1 MMNTSRRDRQAGY
14 AVIVVV
20 LLLALVA
27 IALTA
32 AVPSVLTQG
41 RREREVE
48 LIFRGEQYRR
58 AIGLFNRKFGRLPLS
73 LDELLY
79 TSQLSFLRRAW
90 PDPMS
95 AKGEWRVIRVG
106 PSGEMIG
113 SVTGR
118 VGPSPQALAGSGQGT
133 SGTTQEQAQG
143 QTQRPSPSASA
154 SGSGPNPYPIIG
166 VASTSTARSIRVYND
181 YQHYNQWEFIFDP
194 VQDALRNASAG
205 TASPQG
211 TSSGQ
216 SGTQNPPSGRPPR
229 QRR

>member
-1 MMNTSRRDRQAGY
+1 MSMGRRDRQAGY

-95 AKGEWRVIRVG
+95 SKGAWRVIRVG

-118 VGPSPQALAGSGQGT
+118 VGPNPQARAGSGQGT
-133 SGTTQEQAQG
+133 SSTTQEQA
-143 QTQRPSPSASA
+143 PPPPPSASA

-194 VQDALRNASAG
+194 VQDALRNALAG

-216 SGTQNPPSGRPPR
+216 PGTQNPQSGRPPR

>member
-1 MMNTSRRDRQAGY
+1 MMSLGRRDRQAGY

-32 AVPSVLTQG
+32 AAPHVLTQG
-41 RREREVE
+41 RREREEE

-118 VGPSPQALAGSGQGT
+118 AGPNPQALAGSGQGT
-133 SGTTQEQAQG
+133 SSTTQEQAQ
-143 QTQRPSPSASA
+143 PPPPSASA
-154 SGSGPNPYPIIG
+154 SRSGPNPYPIIG

-181 YQHYNQWEFIFDP
+181 YQHYNEWEFIFDP

-205 TASPQG
+205 TASQQG

-216 SGTQNPPSGRPPR
+216 PGTQNPQSGRPPR

>member
-95 AKGEWRVIRVG
+95 SKGEWRVIRVG

-118 VGPSPQALAGSGQGT
+118 VGPNPQALAGSGQGT
-133 SGTTQEQAQG
+133 SGTTQEQAQ
-143 QTQRPSPSASA
+143 QSPSSASA

-211 TSSGQ
+211 ATSGQ
-216 SGTQNPPSGRPPR
+216 SGTQNPPSGRSPR

>member
-1 MMNTSRRDRQAGY
+1 MSLGRRDRQAGY

-32 AVPSVLTQG
+32 ALPRVLTQG

-95 AKGEWRVIRVG
+95 SKGEWRVIRVG

-118 VGPSPQALAGSGQGT
+118 AGPNPQALAGSGQGT
-133 SGTTQEQAQG
+133 SGTTQEQAQ
-143 QTQRPSPSASA
+143 PPPPSASA

-211 TSSGQ
+211 AASGQ
-216 SGTQNPPSGRPPR
+216 PGTQNPPSSRPPR

>member
-1 MMNTSRRDRQAGY
+1 MSMGRRDRQAGY

-32 AVPSVLTQG
+32 AVPRVLTQG
-41 RREREVE
+41 RREREEE

-95 AKGEWRVIRVG
+95 SKGEWRVIRVG
-106 PSGEMIG
+106 PSGELIG
-113 SVTGR
+113 SVIGR
-118 VGPSPQALAGSGQGT
+118 VGPNPQALAGSGQGT
-133 SGTTQEQAQG
+133 SGTTQEQAQE
-143 QTQRPSPSASA
+143 QTQRPPPSTSA

-166 VASTSTARSIRVYND
+166 VASTSTTRSIRVYND
-181 YQHYNQWEFIFDP
+181 YQHYNEWEFIFDP
-194 VQDALRNASAG
+194 VQDALRNAPAG

-211 TSSGQ
+211 ATSGQ
-216 SGTQNPPSGRPPR
+216 PGTQNPQSGRPPR

>member
-95 AKGEWRVIRVG
+95 SKGEWRVIRVG

-118 VGPSPQALAGSGQGT
+118 VGPNPQALAGSGQGT
-133 SGTTQEQAQG
+133 SGTTQEQAQ
-143 QTQRPSPSASA
+143 QSPSSASA

-211 TSSGQ
+211 ATSGQ
-216 SGTQNPPSGRPPR
+216 SGRQNPPSGRSPR

>member
-1 MMNTSRRDRQAGY
+1 MSMGRRDRQAGY

-32 AVPSVLTQG
+32 AVPRVLTQG
-41 RREREVE
+41 RREREEE

-95 AKGEWRVIRVG
+95 SKGEWRVIRVG
-106 PSGEMIG
+106 PSGELIG

-118 VGPSPQALAGSGQGT
+118 AGPNPQARAGSGQGT
-133 SGTTQEQAQG
+133 SATTQEQ
-143 QTQRPSPSASA
+143 TQRPPPSAGA

-181 YQHYNQWEFIFDP
+181 YQHYNEWEFIFDP
-194 VQDALRNASAG
+194 VQDALRNAPAG
-205 TASPQG
+205 TASLQG

-216 SGTQNPPSGRPPR
+216 PGTQNPQSGRPSR

>member
-32 AVPSVLTQG
+32 AVPRVLTQG

-118 VGPSPQALAGSGQGT
+118 VGPNPQALAGSGQGT
-133 SGTTQEQAQG
+133 SGTAQEQAQG
-143 QTQRPSPSASA
+143 QTQRPLPSASA

-211 TSSGQ
+211 ATSGQ
-216 SGTQNPPSGRPPR
+216 PGTQNPPSGRSPR

>member
-32 AVPSVLTQG
+32 AVPRVLTQG
-41 RREREVE
+41 RREREEE

-95 AKGEWRVIRVG
+95 SKGEWRVIRVG
-106 PSGEMIG
+106 PSGELIG

-118 VGPSPQALAGSGQGT
+118 AGPNPQALAGSGQGT
-133 SGTTQEQAQG
+133 SGTTQEQ
-143 QTQRPSPSASA
+143 TQRPPPSASA

-211 TSSGQ
+211 TASGQ
-216 SGTQNPPSGRPPR
+216 PGTQNPQSGRPPR

>member
-32 AVPSVLTQG
+32 AVPRVLTQG

-95 AKGEWRVIRVG
+95 SKGEWRVIRVG

-118 VGPSPQALAGSGQGT
+118 AGPNSQALAGSGQGT
-133 SGTTQEQAQG
+133 SRTTQEQTQG
-143 QTQRPSPSASA
+143 QTQRPPPSASA

-211 TSSGQ
+211 ATSGQ
-216 SGTQNPPSGRPPR
+216 PGTQNPPSGRPPR

>member
-1 MMNTSRRDRQAGY
+1 MMNTGRRDRQAGY

-95 AKGEWRVIRVG
+95 SKGEWRVIRVG

-118 VGPSPQALAGSGQGT
+118 VGPNPQALAGSGQGT
-133 SGTTQEQAQG
+133 SGTTQEQAQ
-143 QTQRPSPSASA
+143 QSPSSASA

-205 TASPQG
+205 TASPPG
-211 TSSGQ
+211 TASGQ

>member
-1 MMNTSRRDRQAGY
+1 MMSLGRRDRQAGY

-32 AVPSVLTQG
+32 AAPHVLTQG
-41 RREREVE
+41 RREREEE

-118 VGPSPQALAGSGQGT
+118 AGPNPQALAGSGQGT
-133 SGTTQEQAQG
+133 SSTTQEQAQ
-143 QTQRPSPSASA
+143 PPPPAASA
-154 SGSGPNPYPIIG
+154 SRSGPNPYPIIG

-181 YQHYNQWEFIFDP
+181 YQHYNEWEFIFDP

-205 TASPQG
+205 TASQQG

-216 SGTQNPPSGRPPR
+216 PGTQNPQSGRPPR

>member
-95 AKGEWRVIRVG
+95 SKGEWRVIRVG

-118 VGPSPQALAGSGQGT
+118 VGPNPQALAGSGQGT
-133 SGTTQEQAQG
+133 SGTTQEQAQ
-143 QTQRPSPSASA
+143 QSPSSASA

-181 YQHYNQWEFIFDP
+181 YQHYNEWEFIFDP

-205 TASPQG
+205 TASPPG
-211 TSSGQ
+211 TASGQ

>member
-133 SGTTQEQAQG
+133 SGTTQEQAQ
-143 QTQRPSPSASA
+143 QSPSSASA

-211 TSSGQ
+211 TASGQ

>member
-1 MMNTSRRDRQAGY
+1 MSMGRRDRQAGY

-41 RREREVE
+41 RREREEE

-58 AIGLFNRKFGRLPLS
+58 AIGLFNRKFGRLPLR

-118 VGPSPQALAGSGQGT
+118 AGPNPQALAGGGPGT
-133 SGTTQEQAQG
+133 SGTTQEQAQE
-143 QTQRPSPSASA
+143 QTQRPPPSASA

-181 YQHYNQWEFIFDP
+181 YQHYNEWEFIFDP
-194 VQDALRNASAG
+194 VQDALRNAPAG
-205 TASPQG
+205 TALPPG
-211 TSSGQ
+211 ASSGQ
-216 SGTQNPPSGRPPR
+216 PGTQNPQSGRPPR